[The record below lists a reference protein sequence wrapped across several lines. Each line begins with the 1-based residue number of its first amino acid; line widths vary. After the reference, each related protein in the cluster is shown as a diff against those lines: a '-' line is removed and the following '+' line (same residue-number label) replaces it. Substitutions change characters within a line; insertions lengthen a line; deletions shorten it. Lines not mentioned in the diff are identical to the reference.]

1 MNLKKIEEVAQR
13 ARRAFLAFD
22 GVLGVGYGPKRVRKK
37 ETDAT
42 AIIVFVE
49 KKLSPDKVKEGQLI
63 PKSFDEYMTDVE
75 EVRFS
80 TEEFEADKSG
90 HYEGRPMAEFLDWG
104 KIHQLNIRQK
114 KQTRGGPDAKKKKK
128 PAKKGNPPADLN
140 TPVTEIRGNLYVI
153 DDDGTLVYT
162 TSGGQK
168 LVDLV
173 GAWNLFRADLGDDY
187 DFVVFYLDDTDPN
200 IPNMGNFSSD
210 IFRSSSDG
218 GIGRGA
224 VNNRSTWGNSTRLL
238 RYVCHSWYSLR
249 TMLHEIGHQ
258 WLFYVNYRNTQ
269 TGSEQGLLHES
280 WDGTWSAGQKPFHPG
295 RWPDNDRSCMDY
307 DHDDWTEVASGIY
320 RINNPAD
327 AEFNFCPLDQYLM
340 GLLNP
345 EAVSSS
351 RVIPTTYPVS
361 GSDFQII
368 NNPTL
373 RPDGDYNSTPVAITA
388 QNIIWNEGARVPNHL
403 NSQRVFHQATIAITS
418 DRATHAAFLTDSETR
433 RADHTKNWRRAT
445 SGRSI
450 MDTSLLRANFD
461 DIYIRDNMSDT
472 GEASSIGVFCNS
484 PDLFIRRQPDDPN
497 LYSNPATPN
506 NTIHERP
513 RSNQDN
519 WVYARIHNKSAIAY
533 DNVTVNFYIAN
544 YHGFSGR
551 DTVAAAVPRTQV
563 IFPIDWHPDSLI
575 GSATL
580 TTVPAN
586 GTAVARVQ
594 WNQAD
599 IPDASW
605 HPCLVAEVIP
615 LGTSP
620 MALHHPRE
628 SKKLAQKNLHIEYI
642 TADEH
647 ESDFP
652 FVIGHAI
659 SPAKFSVLQLHV
671 EKEIPGL
678 ELLIDPTTALGETLT
693 IGGTVFHRIP
703 GLESVSP
710 DEWTRITSEL
720 PGGPA
725 PCHLVLDIPRQTL
738 FGVGCGASES
748 TTESMISVTF
758 CDDTRLLL
766 RGQRLDAKNRG
777 FLPLKGFT
785 LVEHAGRRLLK
796 MTASTEATFPVP
808 LAAIKE
814 HEMKMT
820 IRLVGGLNGPTAPIH
835 IGELDESGKMIGG
848 ILIDFRRGKE

>member
-1 MNLKKIEEVAQR
+1 MNLKKMEEAAQR
-13 ARRAFLAFD
+13 ARKVFLAFD
-22 GVLGVGYGPKRVRKK
+22 GVLGVGYGPKHVSKK
-37 ETDAT
+37 ETDCT
-42 AIIVFVE
+42 AIIVLVE
-49 KKLSPDKVKEGQLI
+49 KKLPPEKVKEGQLI
-63 PKSFDEYMTDVE
+63 PKSFDEYATDVE

-80 TEEFEADKSG
+80 KEEFEADKSG

-114 KQTRGGPDAKKKKK
+114 KRTGSGPDAKKRKTG
-128 PAKKGNPPADLN
+128 KKGNPPADLN

-162 TSGGQK
+162 TAGGQD

-187 DFVVFYLDDTDPN
+187 DFVVFYLDDTDAN
-200 IPNMGNFSSD
+200 IPNMGNFSST
-210 IFRSSSDG
+210 IFRSSSDS
-218 GIGRGA
+218 GIGVGA
-224 VNNRSTWGNSTRLL
+224 ANNRSTWGNSTRLL
-238 RYVCHSWYSLR
+238 RYICHSWYSLR

-258 WLFYVNYRNTQ
+258 WLFYVNHRNTQ
-269 TGSEQGLLHES
+269 AGSEQGLLHES
-280 WDGTWSAGQKPFHPG
+280 WDWDAGQKPFHPG

-307 DHDDWTEVASGIY
+307 DHDDWTEVAAGIY
-320 RINNPAD
+320 HINNPAD

-351 RVIPTTYPVS
+351 RVTPPTYPVS
-361 GSDFQII
+361 GSDFQIM

-373 RPDGDYNSTPVAITA
+373 RPDGDYNSTPVAITV

-418 DRATHAAFLTDSETR
+418 DRNTHAAFLTDSETR
-433 RADHTKNWRRAT
+433 RANHTDNWRRAT
-445 SGRSI
+445 SGRSV
-450 MDTSLLRANFD
+450 MDTSLLRDNFD
-461 DIYIRDNMSDT
+461 DVYIRDNTSDI
-472 GEASSIGVFCNS
+472 GGASSTGVFYDS

-497 LYSNPATPN
+497 LYTNPATPN
-506 NTIHERP
+506 NTIHENP

-519 WVYARIHNKSAIAY
+519 WVYARIHNKSATAY

-586 GTAVARVQ
+586 GTAVARVK
-594 WNQAD
+594 WNQTD

-605 HPCLVAEVIP
+605 HPCLVVEVIP

-620 MALHHPRE
+620 NKLHHPWE
-628 SKKLAQKNLHIEYI
+628 NKKLAQKNLHIDYV
-642 TADEH
+642 TSDEH

-659 SPAKFSVLQLHV
+659 SPAKFSVLQLYV

-678 ELLIDPTTALGETLT
+678 ELFVDPATALGEILT
-693 IGGTVFHRIP
+693 VGGTVFHRIP
-703 GLESVSP
+703 GLERVSP
-710 DEWTRITSEL
+710 DEWTRVAGGL
-720 PGGPA
+720 PGGPSSCA
-725 PCHLVLDIPRQTL
+725 LSLDIPRHTT
-738 FGVGCGASES
+738 FGVGCG
-748 TTESMISVTF
+748 TCESMIETTINVTF
-758 CDDTRLLL
+758 CNDTQLLV
-766 RGQRLDAKNRG
+766 RGQSLDVKNRG

-814 HEMKMT
+814 HEMKLT
-820 IRLVGGLNGPTAPIH
+820 IRLVGGLKGSMVPIH
-835 IGELDESGKMIGG
+835 IRELDESGKMIGG
-848 ILIDFRRGKE
+848 ILVDLRRGEE